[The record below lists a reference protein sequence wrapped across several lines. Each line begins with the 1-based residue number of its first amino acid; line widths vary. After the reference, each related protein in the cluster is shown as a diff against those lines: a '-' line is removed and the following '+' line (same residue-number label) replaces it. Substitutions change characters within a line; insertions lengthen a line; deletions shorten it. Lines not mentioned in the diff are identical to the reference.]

1 MALTDY
7 EVAPA
12 ARRTMNMFFL
22 VDVSGSMG
30 GEKIS
35 AVNDAM
41 RNVLPIVREI
51 GENNADAEIKLST
64 MVFSN
69 SPKWVDP
76 EPVSANVYQWNDQTA
91 LGATALGAA
100 CEELNQKLSHRHG
113 VLKSA
118 SGSYAPVII
127 LLSDGGPTD
136 NFDAGLAKLSENAW
150 FRHATRIAIAIGND
164 ADVNVLKKFTDNIEL
179 VFRVHNIEALKE
191 TIKVA
196 VVTSSQ
202 INSHSSS
209 VGTGAGLSK
218 ADQTAEQMQQE
229 LAEAQGVDAA
239 TAAAAASINPDEFD

>member
-1 MALTDY
+1 M
-7 EVAPA
+7 PA

-22 VDVSGSMG
+22 VDVSGSMA

-69 SPKWVDP
+69 NAKWIDV
-76 EPVSANVYQWNDQTA
+76 EPVSANVYEWKDQTA
-91 LGATALGAA
+91 IGSTSLGAA
-100 CEELNQKLSHRHG
+100 CEDLNGKLSHRHG

-118 SGSYAPVII
+118 SGSYAPVVI

-136 NFDAGLAKLSENAW
+136 NFDAGMAKLRENAW
-150 FRHATRIAIAIGND
+150 FKHATKIAIAIGND
-164 ADVNVLKKFTDNIEL
+164 ADVNVLKKFTGDIEL

-202 INSHSSS
+202 INSHSTSI
-209 VGTGAGLSK
+209 GTGVGATK
-218 ADQTAEQMQQE
+218 AEQTAEQMQQE
-229 LAEAQGVDAA
+229 LAGAQGVDAA
-239 TAAAAASINPDEFD
+239 TAAAAAAINPDEFD